1 MFIVTIESRIWGCGY
16 THTHR
21 SRKSAFVAVMRYIM
35 DIPDATLRP
44 TIPEMITAYEDIGNF
59 SKGISHIWKRFD
71 SNHTASDRGNS
82 FVLSIVRE

>member
-1 MFIVTIESRIWGCGY
+1 MFIVTIVSRIWECGY
-16 THTHR
+16 TQTHR
-21 SRKSAFVAVMRYIM
+21 SRKSAFVAVMRDIM

-59 SKGISHIWKRFD
+59 SKGISHIWKRFESKHIISD
-71 SNHTASDRGNS
+71 SGNN